1 MTSEASV
8 QTLMFGVGGVRYWS
22 VPACHVAGPD
32 SDCSPE
38 LLFPNTRYGM
48 NQQHVV
54 VVSQFWPKYLER
66 RTSADGTV
74 GYYGMYLDIADAL
87 AQFMNFTY
95 DLVVAPDGHW
105 GSHLPNGSW
114 TGIVGQLQQRV
125 GDFSAAPLTVLPT
138 RRTVMD
144 FAAMPLQEFPYT
156 GVYRRSAASN
166 SALTLYV
173 LPFQR
178 SVWLLLIGTI
188 VVTAAVHAVIQ
199 RWAPVAT
206 QRRPP
211 RGNLALRSVQR
222 FLASFEFLFSTFFHE
237 SFAAK
242 HTIRS
247 ASLRVL
253 VGAFWLFSFYILT
266 LWSANIMSYL
276 SVIIQDDPIETFND
290 LITQNR
296 YSYGLLAGTAAQE
309 KLQESPNPDHR
320 QLWANI
326 KRQSTHDPDV
336 LSPYYDVHA
345 KKVINEDY
353 VYIET
358 SETLTDLKNKHCD
371 LVLMTEGI
379 IPARTTLGAQ
389 KNSYYTPKL
398 TEFTMRMMENGLLEW
413 LFNRYFA
420 GQSACSDAA
429 QKRVDSSYRPI
440 YLWQVL
446 PIFTICV
453 VMVVVSFA
461 VLLLELFLHKTDG
474 LAWRWVFGSLAQL
487 RR

>member
-1 MTSEASV
+1 
-8 QTLMFGVGGVRYWS
+8 
-22 VPACHVAGPD
+22 
-32 SDCSPE
+32 
-38 LLFPNTRYGM
+38 M

-66 RTSADGTV
+66 RTRADGTV

-125 GDFSAAPLTVLPT
+125 GDFAVLLTVLPT

-144 FAAMPLQEFPYT
+144 FAAMAVQEVSYT

-199 RWAPVAT
+199 RWALVPT
-206 QRRPP
+206 QRHPP
-211 RGNLALRSVQR
+211 RGNLAVRSVQR

-345 KKVINEDY
+345 KNVINKDY
-353 VYIET
+353 VYIEA
-358 SETLTDLKNKHCD
+358 SETLIDLKNEYCD
-371 LVLMTEGI
+371 LVLMKEGI
-379 IPARTTLGAQ
+379 LPTRYALGAQ

-398 TEFTMRMMENGLLEW
+398 TEFTMRMMENGLLER
-413 LFNRYFA
+413 LIDRYFA